1 MKIVFSIKV
10 ILKYRQKK
18 EHMNYNQF
26 KKMNRIKLMILIN
39 GNYKYFKE
47 KIKQINKIIKIL

>member
-26 KKMNRIKLMILIN
+26 KKMKRIKLMILIN

-47 KIKQINKIIKIL
+47 KIK